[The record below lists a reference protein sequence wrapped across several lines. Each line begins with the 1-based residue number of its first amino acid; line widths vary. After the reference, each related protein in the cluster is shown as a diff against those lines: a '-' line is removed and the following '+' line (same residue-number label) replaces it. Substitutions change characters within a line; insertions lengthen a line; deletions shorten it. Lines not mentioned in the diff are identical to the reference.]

1 MATLTLGQMLDAALG
16 SSRAGVIDFEQLHNL
31 LNGMLL
37 HLGLRDLL
45 VQESGEPLEG
55 AEESPFSF
63 LKELKQKVEA
73 NEKEIAEVRA
83 LCQELREEVN
93 EVKLE
98 QSHMAEDMQYMLQ
111 NFDMEGF
118 QNMMDDLRNQL
129 LDSLMSAMK
138 DMMQGGQG
146 SPDKQQHAGPKHL
159 DPWDDPGLIVIG
171 NEITLVEK
179 PRTPRHGNS
188 QPASPLP
195 PDAKTQGR
203 GKEANASSDPVSVG
217 ENDMGQNVEESN
229 MGQNRGRNGM
239 GQRGMGWSMGQNYM
253 GRNMGQ
259 RDMRRNVQWSNA
271 EQNDMG
277 QDIGQKDMGRNMGQ
291 RDMRRNVQWS
301 NAEQNDMGQDI
312 GQKDMGR
319 NMGQRDMRR
328 NVQWS
333 NAEQNDMGQD
343 IGQKDMGRNMGQR
356 DMRRNVQWSNAEQND
371 MGQDIGQ
378 KDMGRNVGQRD
389 MRRNVQWSNAEQ
401 NDMGQDIGQKDMGP
415 NVGQR
420 DMRRNVQWSNA
431 EQNDMGQDIGQKDM
445 GRNVGQRDM
454 RRNVQ
459 WSNAEQND
467 MGQDI
472 GQKDMGPNVG
482 QRDMRRNVQWSNAEQ
497 NDMGQDI
504 GQKDM
509 GPNVGQRDMRR
520 NVQWSNAEQNDMG
533 QDDMGQ
539 IKDEEIEIR
548 ISKAEALPSP
558 RVSPPEMTS
567 KEEIKEE
574 DTKMSISKAP
584 PRVQKKSSD
593 GSFTT
598 SGTHPRAPG
607 THVSVQRVQSV
618 RGHPGSQSLWIP
630 AESVAGTSRLP
641 TSKEARGRGS
651 IRMEAFPAEAG
662 LILLK
667 VPSSEYT
674 PCDQLVQL
682 PGRHSEVNPSTPP
695 PSPGFSVRLPHARRQ
710 RQPQE
715 HREQAAERYP
725 RRSPMYSGGKHTSVC
740 PVQPMEPL
748 LPDPN
753 KPGTFDLMG
762 RDGVVYRGR
771 TPPGMD

>member
-1 MATLTLGQMLDAALG
+1 MAMLTLGQMLDAALG

-195 PDAKTQGR
+195 PEAKTQGR
-203 GKEANASSDPVSVG
+203 GKEANASSDRVSVG
-217 ENDMGQNVEESN
+217 ENDMGQNVEESD

-277 QDIGQKDMGRNMGQ
+277 QDIGQNYMGRNMGQ

-301 NAEQNDMGQDI
+301 D
-312 GQKDMGR
+312 
-319 NMGQRDMRR
+319 
-328 NVQWS
+328 
-333 NAEQNDMGQD
+333 
-343 IGQKDMGRNMGQR
+343 
-356 DMRRNVQWSNAEQND
+356 
-371 MGQDIGQ
+371 
-378 KDMGRNVGQRD
+378 
-389 MRRNVQWSNAEQ
+389 AEQ

-420 DMRRNVQWSNA
+420 DMRRNVQWSNT
-431 EQNDMGQDIGQKDM
+431 EQK
-445 GRNVGQRDM
+445 
-454 RRNVQ
+454 
-459 WSNAEQND
+459 D

-482 QRDMRRNVQWSNAEQ
+482 QRDMRRNVQWSDAEQ

-509 GPNVGQRDMRR
+509 GPNVGQRDMRQNVQWSNTEQKDMGQDIEQKDMGLNVGQRDMRR

-607 THVSVQRVQSV
+607 THVPVQRVQSV

-682 PGRHSEVNPSTPP
+682 PGRHSEVIPSTPP

-715 HREQAAERYP
+715 HREQAAEGYP